1 MLLSEMAFEIVKSVS
16 FSDDLGFNIDSFRS
30 GEYLTDPEYINAINN
45 VFTPL
50 NMAIHRL
57 SDRRKLQTK
66 IEPLILEGNIANFEG
81 LKVKS
86 IVSIFYLKN
95 NDYEKVEYRNFGKNK
110 VLITRVQNYPIYI
123 EYYEDI
129 KNFNSNDIR
138 YDEFEVKDID
148 LNDYGINETMSSYI
162 IEYAKGKLLEIIDP
176 GLANWHLADA
186 EQYMQ
191 DLEDQKS
198 IFSQKKVVNTF
209 KVL

>member
-123 EYYEDI
+123 E
-129 KNFNSNDIR
+129 
-138 YDEFEVKDID
+138 
-148 LNDYGINETMSSYI
+148 
-162 IEYAKGKLLEIIDP
+162 
-176 GLANWHLADA
+176 
-186 EQYMQ
+186 
-191 DLEDQKS
+191 
-198 IFSQKKVVNTF
+198 IF
-209 KVL
+209 L